1 MFIFE
6 NVIQALSAYT
16 EKNIWANGEAMTDP
30 MTRSPALA
38 LEASDLDSS
47 EKRAKY
53 TVCVVGCGRIGLP
66 TACLFAEAGFRVI
79 GVDADSNVVS
89 LLKKGKAPFVE
100 TGLSELVKKHAKST
114 RFTATTDIKKAAS
127 ESEIIFFIVPTVVD
141 EKKKPDYSYVE
152 KACKDAGLG
161 LRKGSIVI
169 FASTV
174 GPGITETLVKETLE
188 NTSGLKTGI
197 DFALAS
203 SPTRAA
209 PGQILQDIVSYPRI
223 VGGINEQSYRVASL
237 VLGTIVK
244 SGIVKVRDLRT
255 AETVKLFENVY
266 RDVCL
271 ALANDFALFCE
282 KMKIDYL
289 EAQNA
294 ANTQPYSH
302 LLRCG
307 IVAGHI
313 PKDPY
318 LLLDEAENVSA
329 RLNMLVLA
337 RKINDEM
344 LEHTVQLVREALGKR
359 QKPLRGA
366 KVVLLGVSYRANIKE
381 PRGTA
386 INKLVKMLTS
396 KGAIVRVFDPL
407 YSYKELKE
415 MGYPTGSTLAK
426 TIEGTDCIVIAVGH
440 NRFKRLNLKKL
451 RLSMTKTAVVVD
463 MGHVIE
469 PEKAEREGFVYR
481 GLGRGVWAK

>member
-1 MFIFE
+1 
-6 NVIQALSAYT
+6 
-16 EKNIWANGEAMTDP
+16 MTDP
-30 MTRSPALA
+30 ITKSATMKI
-38 LEASDLDSS
+38 EANDLDSR

-66 TACLFAEAGFRVI
+66 TACLFAEVGFRVI
-79 GVDADSNVVS
+79 GVDADPNVVS
-89 LLKKGKAPFVE
+89 LLKKGKPPFVE
-100 TGLSELVKKHAKST
+100 TGLSELVKKHVKMG
-114 RFTATTDIKKAAS
+114 RFTATTEAKRAVS
-127 ESEIIFFIVPTVVD
+127 ESDVILFIVPTVVD

-152 KACKDAGLG
+152 KACKDVGMG
-161 LRKGSIVI
+161 LRKGSVVI

-188 NTSGLKTGI
+188 NTSGLKAGT
-197 DFALAS
+197 DFGLAN

-209 PGQILQDIVSYPRI
+209 PGQILRDIVSYPR
-223 VGGINEQSYRVASL
+223 VLGAINEQSFKAASL
-237 VLGTIVK
+237 VLSTVING
-244 SGIVKVRDLRT
+244 GMVKVRDLKT
-255 AETVKLFENVY
+255 SETVKLFENTY

-282 KMKIDYL
+282 KAKIDYL
-289 EAQNA
+289 EAQSA

-318 LLLDEAENVSA
+318 LLLEEAENVDAKMS
-329 RLNMLVLA
+329 MLVLA

-344 LEHTVQLVREALGKR
+344 LEHTVQLAREAMSKR
-359 QKPLRGA
+359 QKPFRGA
-366 KVVLLGVSYRANIKE
+366 KVALLGVSYRANIKE

-386 INKLVKMLTS
+386 IDKLAKIFTA

-407 YSYKELKE
+407 YSHKELKE
-415 MGYPTGSTLAK
+415 MSYPAEVTLAK
-426 TIEGTDCIVIAVGH
+426 TVEGTDCIVIVVGH

-451 RLSMTKTAVVVD
+451 KLLMTKTAAIVD

-481 GLGRGVWAK
+481 GVGRGVWAK

>member
-1 MFIFE
+1 MILE

-16 EKNIWANGEAMTDP
+16 EKNIWANGETMADP
-30 MTRSPALA
+30 RIKSTVMA
-38 LEASDLDSS
+38 LEASDLNSP

-89 LLKKGKAPFVE
+89 LLKKGKASFVE
-100 TGLSELVKKHAKST
+100 TGLSELVKKHVKST
-114 RFTATTDIKKAAS
+114 RFTATTDAKKAAS
-127 ESEIIFFIVPTVVD
+127 ESDAIVFIVPTAVD

-152 KACKDAGLG
+152 KACKDIGLG
-161 LRKGSIVI
+161 LRKGSVVI

-174 GPGITETLVKETLE
+174 GSGMTETLVKETLE
-188 NTSGLKTGI
+188 NASGLKTGI
-197 DFALAS
+197 DFALAN

-209 PGQILQDIVSYPRI
+209 PGQILRDIASYPRVI
-223 VGGINEQSYRVASL
+223 GGINEQSLRAASL
-237 VLGTIVK
+237 LLGTVVK
-244 SGIVKVRDLRT
+244 GNIIKVRDMRT
-255 AETVKLFENVY
+255 AETVKLFENTY

-318 LLLDEAENVSA
+318 LLLDEAENVNAKLS
-329 RLNMLVLA
+329 MLVLA

-344 LEHTVQLVREALGKR
+344 LGHTVQLVREALGKR

-366 KVVLLGVSYRANIKE
+366 KVALLGVSYRANIKE

-386 INKLVKMLTS
+386 VTKLVKMFTS
-396 KGAIVRVFDPL
+396 KGATVRVFDPL

-415 MGYPTGSTLAK
+415 MGYSGGANLAK
-426 TIEGTDCIVIAVGH
+426 TVEGTDCLVVVVGH
-440 NRFKRLNLKKL
+440 NRFKRLNLKKVKL
-451 RLSMTKTAVVVD
+451 LMTKTAAIVD
-463 MGHVIE
+463 MGHVVD
-469 PEKAEREGFVYR
+469 PEKAEKAGFLYR

>member
-1 MFIFE
+1 MADPAFK
-6 NVIQALSAYT
+6 SM
-16 EKNIWANGEAMTDP
+16 AM
-30 MTRSPALA
+30 S
-38 LEASDLDSS
+38 LETSDLDSL

-79 GVDADSNVVS
+79 GVDAAPNVVS
-89 LLKKGKAPFVE
+89 ILKKGKAPFVE
-100 TGLSELVKKHAKST
+100 TGVNELTKKYVKSG
-114 RFTATTDIKKAAS
+114 RLTATTDTKKATS
-127 ESEIIFFIVPTVVD
+127 ESDIIMFIVPTVID

-152 KACKDAGLG
+152 KSCKDVGLG
-161 LRKGSIVI
+161 LRQGSLVI

-188 NTSGLKTGI
+188 NASGLKAGT
-197 DFALAS
+197 DFGLVN

-209 PGQILQDIVSYPRI
+209 PGQILRDIASYPR
-223 VGGINEQSYRVASL
+223 VLGAINEQSFKVASL
-237 VLGTIVK
+237 VLSMVVKGGT
-244 SGIVKVRDLRT
+244 VKVRDLRT
-255 AETVKLFENVY
+255 AEAVKLFENVY

-302 LLRCG
+302 LLRSG

-318 LLLDEAENVSA
+318 LLLEEAENVNA
-329 RLNMLVLA
+329 KLNMLVLA
-337 RKINDEM
+337 RKINDEI
-344 LEHTVQLVREALGKR
+344 LEHTIQLVREAMGKR
-359 QKPLRGA
+359 QKPFRRA
-366 KVVLLGVSYRANIKE
+366 KVALLGVSYRANIKE

-386 INKLVKMLTS
+386 ATQLVKMFTT

-407 YSYKELKE
+407 YSNKELKD
-415 MGYPTGSTLAK
+415 MGFPAERTLVK
-426 TIEGTDCIVIAVGH
+426 TIEGTDCVVIVVGH

-451 RLSMTKTAVVVD
+451 KMLMTKTAAIID
-463 MGHVIE
+463 MGHIIE
-469 PEKAEREGFVYR
+469 PEKAEREGFIYR
-481 GLGRGVWAK
+481 GLGRGVWTK

>member
-1 MFIFE
+1 M
-6 NVIQALSAYT
+6 
-16 EKNIWANGEAMTDP
+16 ANPSIKSSVMK
-30 MTRSPALA
+30 
-38 LEASDLDSS
+38 LEPNDLDSP
-47 EKRAKY
+47 EKRTKY
-53 TVCVVGCGRIGLP
+53 TTCVVGCGRIGLP

-79 GVDADSNVVS
+79 GVDANPNVVS
-89 LLKKGKAPFVE
+89 LLKKRRAPFVE
-100 TGLSELVKKHAKST
+100 TGVSALVKKHVKSG
-114 RFTATTDIKKAAS
+114 RFTATTDTTKAVS
-127 ESEIIFFIVPTVVD
+127 ESDVIVFIVPTVID

-152 KACKDAGLG
+152 KSCKDVGLG
-161 LRKGSIVI
+161 LRQGSLVI

-174 GPGITETLVKETLE
+174 GPGMTETLVKETLE
-188 NTSGLKTGI
+188 NASGLKAGT
-197 DFALAS
+197 DFGLVN

-209 PGQILQDIVSYPRI
+209 PGQILRDVASYPR
-223 VGGINEQSYRVASL
+223 VLGAINEQSFQAASL
-237 VLGTIVK
+237 VLGTVAK
-244 SGIVKVRDLRT
+244 GGIVKVHDLRT
-255 AETVKLFENVY
+255 AEAVKLFENVY

-282 KMKIDYL
+282 KIKVDYL
-289 EAQNA
+289 EAQGA

-302 LLRCG
+302 LLRPG

-318 LLLDEAENVSA
+318 LLLEEAENVNAKLS
-329 RLNMLVLA
+329 MLALA

-359 QKPLRGA
+359 QKPFRRA
-366 KVVLLGVSYRANIKE
+366 KVALLGVSYRANIKE

-386 INKLVKMLTS
+386 ITQLVKMFTA

-407 YSYKELKE
+407 YSHTELKE
-415 MGYPTGSTLAK
+415 MGYPAERTLAK
-426 TIEGTDCIVIAVGH
+426 TVEGTDCIVIVVGH

-451 RLSMTKTAVVVD
+451 KLLMTKTAAIID

-481 GLGRGVWAK
+481 GVGRGVWTK

>member
-1 MFIFE
+1 MIFE
-6 NVIQALSAYT
+6 NVIQALSAYR
-16 EKNIWANGEAMTDP
+16 EKNIWAKGETMADPATKSAAMTF
-30 MTRSPALA
+30 
-38 LEASDLDSS
+38 EATDLDSP
-47 EKRAKY
+47 EKRTKY

-79 GVDADSNVVS
+79 GVDADPNVVS

-100 TGLSELVKKHAKST
+100 TGLSELVKKHVKSA
-114 RFTATTDIKKAAS
+114 RFTATTDTKKAAS
-127 ESEIIFFIVPTVVD
+127 DSDAIVFIVPTAVD

-152 KACKDAGLG
+152 KACKDVGLG

-188 NTSGLKTGI
+188 NASGLKTGI
-197 DFALAS
+197 DFALAN

-209 PGQILQDIVSYPRI
+209 PGQILRDIASYPRVI
-223 VGGINEQSYRVASL
+223 GGINEQSFKVASL
-237 VLGTIVK
+237 VLGTVVK
-244 SGIVKVRDLRT
+244 GGIIKVRDLRT

-271 ALANDFALFCE
+271 ALANDFALLCE

-289 EAQNA
+289 EAQSA

-318 LLLDEAENVSA
+318 LLLDEAENVNAKLS
-329 RLNMLVLA
+329 MLVLA

-344 LEHTVQLVREALGKR
+344 LGHTVQLVREALGKR

-366 KVVLLGVSYRANIKE
+366 KVALLGVSYRANIKE

-386 INKLVKMLTS
+386 VTKLVKMFTS
-396 KGAIVRVFDPL
+396 KGATVRVFDPL

-415 MGYPTGSTLAK
+415 MGYLGGANLAK
-426 TIEGTDCIVIAVGH
+426 TIEGTDCLVVVVGH
-440 NRFKRLNLKKL
+440 NRFKRLNLKRLKL
-451 RLSMTKTAVVVD
+451 LMTKTAALVD
-463 MGHVIE
+463 MGHVVE
-469 PEKAEREGFVYR
+469 PEKAEKAGFVYR
-481 GLGRGVWAK
+481 GLGRGVWTK